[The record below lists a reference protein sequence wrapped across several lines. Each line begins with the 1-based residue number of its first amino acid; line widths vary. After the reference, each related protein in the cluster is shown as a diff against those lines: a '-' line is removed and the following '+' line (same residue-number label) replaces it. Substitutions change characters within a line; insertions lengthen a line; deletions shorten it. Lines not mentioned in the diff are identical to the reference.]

1 MKRDKNKPM
10 DDNVNNIK
18 IDHLFSIT
26 SIVPKDYEFSKYSDT
41 YIHELENFAKE
52 FCKSTEVDE
61 LTPFYLDGYIDALF
75 DTESSYSE
83 IQKLQH
89 EEICN
94 QIAVRAKQDSLVCD
108 CIIDFCKKTG
118 GIKNEKYKLI

>member
-1 MKRDKNKPM
+1 MKRDKNKAM
-10 DDNVNNIK
+10 DENVNNIK

-26 SIVPKDYEFSKYSDT
+26 SIVPKDFEFSKYSDT
-41 YIHELENFAKE
+41 YIHELENFARE
-52 FCKSTEVDE
+52 FCESTEVDE

-75 DTESSYSE
+75 DAEGSYSE

-94 QIAVRAKQDSLVCD
+94 QIAVKAKQDSLLCD
-108 CIIDFCKKTG
+108 RIIEFCRKIG
-118 GIKNEKYKLI
+118 GIDNEK

>member
-1 MKRDKNKPM
+1 MKRDKNKAI
-10 DDNVNNIK
+10 DENVNNIK

-41 YIHELENFAKE
+41 YIHELENFARE
-52 FCKSTEVDE
+52 SCESTEVDE

-75 DTESSYSE
+75 GAENSYSK

-108 CIIDFCKKTG
+108 SIIDFCKKIG
-118 GIKNEKYKLI
+118 GIDDEK

>member
-1 MKRDKNKPM
+1 MKRNKNKPM
-10 DDNVNNIK
+10 DENVNNVK

-26 SIVPKDYEFSKYSDT
+26 SIVPKDYAFSKYGD
-41 YIHELENFAKE
+41 ICIRGLESSARE
-52 FCKSTEVDE
+52 FCESTQVDE

-75 DTESSYSE
+75 DAENLYSA

-89 EEICN
+89 QEICN

-108 CIIDFCKKTG
+108 SVLEFCKKIG
-118 GIKNEKYKLI
+118 GIDNEK

>member
-1 MKRDKNKPM
+1 MKRDKNKAM
-10 DDNVNNIK
+10 DENVNNIK

-41 YIHELENFAKE
+41 YIHELENFARE
-52 FCKSTEVDE
+52 FCESTKVDE

-75 DTESSYSE
+75 DAEGSYAK

-94 QIAVRAKQDSLVCD
+94 QIAVKAKQDSLVCD
-108 CIIDFCKKTG
+108 SIIDFCKKIG
-118 GIKNEKYKLI
+118 GIDNEK

>member
-1 MKRDKNKPM
+1 MKRDKNKAM
-10 DDNVNNIK
+10 DENVNNIK

-26 SIVPKDYEFSKYSDT
+26 SIVPKDFEFSKYSDT
-41 YIHELENFAKE
+41 IHELENFARE
-52 FCKSTEVDE
+52 FCGSTKVDE

-75 DTESSYSE
+75 GAEGSYAK

-94 QIAVRAKQDSLVCD
+94 QIAVKAKQDSLLCD
-108 CIIDFCKKTG
+108 RIIEFCGKIG
-118 GIKNEKYKLI
+118 DIDNEK

>member
-1 MKRDKNKPM
+1 MKRNKNKPM
-10 DDNVNNIK
+10 DENVNNIK

-26 SIVPKDYEFSKYSDT
+26 SIVPKDFEFSKS
-41 YIHELENFAKE
+41 YIHELENFARE
-52 FCKSTEVDE
+52 FCESTKVDE

-75 DTESSYSE
+75 DAEGSYAK

-94 QIAVRAKQDSLVCD
+94 QIAVKAKQDSLLCD
-108 CIIDFCKKTG
+108 RIIEFCGKIG
-118 GIKNEKYKLI
+118 DIDNEK

>member
-1 MKRDKNKPM
+1 MKRDKNKAM
-10 DDNVNNIK
+10 DENVNNIK

-26 SIVPKDYEFSKYSDT
+26 SIVPKDYEFSKYSDK
-41 YIHELENFAKE
+41 YINEIENFARE
-52 FCKSTEVDE
+52 FCQGTQVDE

-75 DTESSYSE
+75 DAEGLYAK

-94 QIAVRAKQDSLVCD
+94 QIAVKAKQDSLVCD
-108 CIIDFCKKTG
+108 SIIDFCKKIG
-118 GIKNEKYKLI
+118 GIDNEK

>member
-1 MKRDKNKPM
+1 M
-10 DDNVNNIK
+10 DENVNNIK

-26 SIVPKDYEFSKYSDT
+26 SIVPKDFEFSKYSDT
-41 YIHELENFAKE
+41 YIHELENFARE
-52 FCKSTEVDE
+52 FCGSTKVDE

-75 DTESSYSE
+75 GAEGSYAK

-94 QIAVRAKQDSLVCD
+94 QIAVKAKQDSLLCD
-108 CIIDFCKKTG
+108 RIIEFCGKIG
-118 GIKNEKYKLI
+118 DIDNEK

>member
-1 MKRDKNKPM
+1 MKRDKNKAM
-10 DDNVNNIK
+10 DENVNNIK

-41 YIHELENFAKE
+41 TYIHELENFARE
-52 FCKSTEVDE
+52 FCEGTRVDE

-75 DTESSYSE
+75 DAEGSYAK

-94 QIAVRAKQDSLVCD
+94 QIAVKAKQDSLLCD
-108 CIIDFCKKTG
+108 RIIEFCGKIG
-118 GIKNEKYKLI
+118 GIDNEK

>member
-1 MKRDKNKPM
+1 MKRNKNKPM
-10 DDNVNNIK
+10 DENVNNIK

-26 SIVPKDYEFSKYSDT
+26 SIVPKDFEFSKYSDT
-41 YIHELENFAKE
+41 YIHELENFARE
-52 FCKSTEVDE
+52 FCESTKVDE

-75 DTESSYSE
+75 DAEGLYAK

-94 QIAVRAKQDSLVCD
+94 QIAVKAKQDSLLCD
-108 CIIDFCKKTG
+108 RIIEFCGKIG
-118 GIKNEKYKLI
+118 DIDNEK

>member
-1 MKRDKNKPM
+1 MKRDINKAM
-10 DDNVNNIK
+10 DENVNNIK

-26 SIVPKDYEFSKYSDT
+26 TIFPKDFEFSKYSDT
-41 YIHELENFAKE
+41 YIHDLENFAKE
-52 FCKSTEVDE
+52 FCESTEVDE

-75 DTESSYSE
+75 DAEGSYSE

-94 QIAVRAKQDSLVCD
+94 QIAVKAKQDSLVCD
-108 CIIDFCKKTG
+108 SIIEFCRKIG
-118 GIKNEKYKLI
+118 GIDNEK

>member
-1 MKRDKNKPM
+1 MKRDKNKAM
-10 DDNVNNIK
+10 DENVNNIK

-41 YIHELENFAKE
+41 YIHELENFARE
-52 FCKSTEVDE
+52 FCGITKVDE

-75 DTESSYSE
+75 GAEGSYAK

-94 QIAVRAKQDSLVCD
+94 QIAVKAKQDSLLCD
-108 CIIDFCKKTG
+108 RIIEFCGKIG
-118 GIKNEKYKLI
+118 DIDNEK

>member
-1 MKRDKNKPM
+1 MKRNKNKPM
-10 DDNVNNIK
+10 DENVNNIK

-41 YIHELENFAKE
+41 YIHELENFARE
-52 FCKSTEVDE
+52 FCEGTEVDE
-61 LTPFYLDGYIDALF
+61 LTPSYLDGYIDALF
-75 DTESSYSE
+75 DAEGSYAK

-94 QIAVRAKQDSLVCD
+94 QIAVKAKQDSLLCD
-108 CIIDFCKKTG
+108 RIIEFCGKIG
-118 GIKNEKYKLI
+118 GIDNEK

>member
-1 MKRDKNKPM
+1 MKRDINKAM
-10 DDNVNNIK
+10 DENVNNIK

-26 SIVPKDYEFSKYSDT
+26 SIVPKDFEFSKYSDT
-41 YIHELENFAKE
+41 YIHDLENFAKE
-52 FCKSTEVDE
+52 FCESTEVDE

-75 DTESSYSE
+75 DAEGSYSE

-94 QIAVRAKQDSLVCD
+94 QIAVKAKQDSLVCD
-108 CIIDFCKKTG
+108 SIIEFCIKIG
-118 GIKNEKYKLI
+118 GIDNEK

>member
-1 MKRDKNKPM
+1 MKRNKNKAM
-10 DDNVNNIK
+10 DENVNNIK

-26 SIVPKDYEFSKYSDT
+26 SIVPKDYVFSKYSDT
-41 YIHELENFAKE
+41 YIHELENFARE
-52 FCKSTEVDE
+52 FCQGTQVDE

-75 DTESSYSE
+75 DAEGSYAK

-94 QIAVRAKQDSLVCD
+94 QIAVKAKQDSLVCD
-108 CIIDFCKKTG
+108 SIIDFCKKIE
-118 GIKNEKYKLI
+118 GIDNEK

>member
-1 MKRDKNKPM
+1 MKRNKNKPM
-10 DDNVNNIK
+10 DENVNNIK

-26 SIVPKDYEFSKYSDT
+26 SIVPKDFEFSKYSDT
-41 YIHELENFAKE
+41 YIHELENFARE
-52 FCKSTEVDE
+52 FCESTKVDE

-75 DTESSYSE
+75 DAEGSYAK

-94 QIAVRAKQDSLVCD
+94 QIAVKAKQDSLLCD
-108 CIIDFCKKTG
+108 RIIEFCGKIG
-118 GIKNEKYKLI
+118 DIYNEK

>member
-1 MKRDKNKPM
+1 MKRNKNKAM
-10 DDNVNNIK
+10 DENVNNIK

-41 YIHELENFAKE
+41 YIHELENFARE
-52 FCKSTEVDE
+52 FCESTEVDE

-75 DTESSYSE
+75 DAEGSYSE

-89 EEICN
+89 QEICN
-94 QIAVRAKQDSLVCD
+94 QIAVKAKQDSLVCD
-108 CIIDFCKKTG
+108 SIIDFCKKIG
-118 GIKNEKYKLI
+118 GFDDEK

>member
-1 MKRDKNKPM
+1 MKRNKNKPT
-10 DDNVNNIK
+10 DENNIK

-26 SIVPKDYEFSKYSDT
+26 SIVPKDYAFSKYSDT
-41 YIHELENFAKE
+41 YIHELENFARE
-52 FCKSTEVDE
+52 FCESTEVDE

-75 DTESSYSE
+75 DAENLYSA

-89 EEICN
+89 QEICN

-108 CIIDFCKKTG
+108 SVLEFCKKIG
-118 GIKNEKYKLI
+118 GIDNEK

>member
-1 MKRDKNKPM
+1 MKRDINKAM
-10 DDNVNNIK
+10 DENVNNIK

-26 SIVPKDYEFSKYSDT
+26 SIVPKDFEFSKYSDT
-41 YIHELENFAKE
+41 YIHDLENFAKE
-52 FCKSTEVDE
+52 FCESTEVDE

-75 DTESSYSE
+75 DAEGSYSE

-94 QIAVRAKQDSLVCD
+94 QIAVKAKQDSLVCD
-108 CIIDFCKKTG
+108 SIIEFCRKIG
-118 GIKNEKYKLI
+118 GIDNEK

>member
-1 MKRDKNKPM
+1 MRRNKNKPM
-10 DDNVNNIK
+10 DENVNNIK

-41 YIHELENFAKE
+41 YIHELENFARE
-52 FCKSTEVDE
+52 FCEGTEVDE

-75 DTESSYSE
+75 DAEGSYAK

-94 QIAVRAKQDSLVCD
+94 QIAVKAKQDSLLCD
-108 CIIDFCKKTG
+108 RIIEFCGKIG
-118 GIKNEKYKLI
+118 GIDNEK

>member
-1 MKRDKNKPM
+1 MKRDKNKAM
-10 DDNVNNIK
+10 DENVNNIK

-26 SIVPKDYEFSKYSDT
+26 SIVPKDFEFSKYSDT
-41 YIHELENFAKE
+41 YIHELENFARE
-52 FCKSTEVDE
+52 FCESTKVDE

-75 DTESSYSE
+75 DAEGSYAK

-94 QIAVRAKQDSLVCD
+94 QIAVKAKQDSLLCD
-108 CIIDFCKKTG
+108 RIIEFCGKIG
-118 GIKNEKYKLI
+118 DIDNEK

>member
-1 MKRDKNKPM
+1 MKRNKNKAM
-10 DDNVNNIK
+10 DENVNNIK

-26 SIVPKDYEFSKYSDT
+26 SIVPKDYVFSKYSDT
-41 YIHELENFAKE
+41 YIHELEKFARE
-52 FCKSTEVDE
+52 FCQGTQVDE

-75 DTESSYSE
+75 EAEGSYAK

-94 QIAVRAKQDSLVCD
+94 QIAVKAKQDSLVCD
-108 CIIDFCKKTG
+108 SIIDFCKKIG
-118 GIKNEKYKLI
+118 GIDNEK

>member
-1 MKRDKNKPM
+1 MKRNKNKAM
-10 DDNVNNIK
+10 DENVNNIK

-26 SIVPKDYEFSKYSDT
+26 SIVPKDYEFSKYSDK
-41 YIHELENFAKE
+41 YINEIENFARE
-52 FCKSTEVDE
+52 FCGSTKVDE

-75 DTESSYSE
+75 NAEGSYSE

-94 QIAVRAKQDSLVCD
+94 QIAVRAKQDSLICD
-108 CIIDFCKKTG
+108 SIIDFCKKIG
-118 GIKNEKYKLI
+118 GIDDEK

>member
-10 DDNVNNIK
+10 DENVNNIK

-41 YIHELENFAKE
+41 YINELENFARE
-52 FCKSTEVDE
+52 FCESTEVDE

-75 DTESSYSE
+75 DAEGSYSE

-94 QIAVRAKQDSLVCD
+94 QIAVKAKQDSLVCD
-108 CIIDFCKKTG
+108 SIIDFCKKIG
-118 GIKNEKYKLI
+118 GNDNEK

>member
-1 MKRDKNKPM
+1 MKRDKNKAI
-10 DDNVNNIK
+10 DENVNNIK

-41 YIHELENFAKE
+41 YIHELENFARE
-52 FCKSTEVDE
+52 FCESTEVDE

-75 DTESSYSE
+75 AAEGSFSE

-94 QIAVRAKQDSLVCD
+94 QIAVKAKQDSLLCD
-108 CIIDFCKKTG
+108 RIIEFCRKIG
-118 GIKNEKYKLI
+118 GADNEK

>member
-1 MKRDKNKPM
+1 MKKDKNKTM
-10 DDNVNNIK
+10 DENVNNIK

-41 YIHELENFAKE
+41 YIHELESFARE
-52 FCKSTEVDE
+52 FSESTEVDE

-75 DTESSYSE
+75 GAEGSYAK
-83 IQKLQH
+83 IQKFHH

-94 QIAVRAKQDSLVCD
+94 QIAVKAKQDSLVCD
-108 CIIDFCKKTG
+108 SIIDFCKKIG
-118 GIKNEKYKLI
+118 GIDNEK